1 MEPIESKKRLVII
14 YHPNKE
20 FAYCTEDLGDD
31 TYGIAESIV
40 CEPGIVNI
48 VVKEGGQLV
57 GKVYSGMP
65 YYFEMW

>member
-20 FAYCTEDLGDD
+20 FAYSTVDLGDEN
-31 TYGIAESIV
+31 YEIAESIV
-40 CEPGIVNI
+40 CEPGIVNV
-48 VVKEGGQLV
+48 VVKEDSELV